1 MILDK
6 CTDACGYA
14 AAVGAAICLG
24 SFGVPAK
31 SKVVT
36 RLDADPLVI
45 QTYKSTMAFL
55 TCWLVLL
62 LGEPVKLTSWGIV
75 SGIFWVPGGVAGI
88 YGIRNAGL
96 AIAVGTWSSII
107 VLTSFF
113 WGILVF
119 EENVRSERGAC
130 GACLTLVVGLIGMSR
145 YSKPPNRIK
154 QIGGERK
161 DSTIDEEIIRVHL
174 ANVLDVDIT
183 KRSLS
188 RKVSRGRNDAANADH
203 DETPPPS
210 PPLPAPLEM
219 EAFLRDEASDDDG
232 VGDDGVETQ
241 EKQKSISIMGKFTVT
256 RRQMGIVASM
266 FNGLWGGTNLIP
278 LHFASHE
285 GFGGPMYVISFS
297 CGSMLVTIALW
308 IIRFLYELYR
318 LDGAV
323 VKAFHALPSLYIRQ
337 MWIPGALSGILW
349 SAGNFMCII
358 AVTFLGQGVGYS
370 FTQASMLISG
380 LWGIFYFH
388 EIGKDMITRWLASAV
403 VALFGILWLSYEH
416 AK

>member
-14 AAVGAAICLG
+14 AAIGAAICLG

-45 QTYKSTMAFL
+45 QTYKSTMAFV
-55 TCWLVLL
+55 TCWLVVL
-62 LGEPVKLTSWGIV
+62 LGEPIKFTSWGIV

-88 YGIRNAGL
+88 YGIRAAGL
-96 AIAVGTWSSII
+96 AIAVGTWSPII

-113 WGILVF
+113 WGIGVF
-119 EENVRSERGAC
+119 EEHVRSEFGAC

-145 YSKPPNRIK
+145 YAKPPRIK
-154 QIGGERK
+154 EIDGERK
-161 DSTIDEEIIRVHL
+161 EDSTIDEEMITRVSSDDL
-174 ANVLDVDIT
+174 NVDNIS
-183 KRSLS
+183 KRTLS
-188 RKVSRGRNDAANADH
+188 RKVSRGKSGAASIDNN
-203 DETPPPS
+203 EKTPPPS
-210 PPLPAPLEM
+210 PPNQAPLEM
-219 EAFLRDEASDDDG
+219 EALLRDDNANDAVEA
-232 VGDDGVETQ
+232 Q
-241 EKQKSISIMGKFTVT
+241 EKQKSISIMGQFTVT
-256 RRQMGIVASM
+256 KRQMGILASI

-285 GFGGPMYVISFS
+285 GFGGPMYTISFA

-308 IIRFLYELYR
+308 VIRFLFELYR
-318 LDGAV
+318 LDGKV
-323 VKAFHALPSLYIRQ
+323 IKAYHALPSMHIRQ
-337 MWIPGALSGILW
+337 MWIPGCLSGVLW
-349 SAGNFMCII
+349 SAGNFLCII

-388 EIGKDMITRWLASAV
+388 EIGEDMINRWLASAIV
-403 VALFGILWLSYEH
+403 SLCGILWLSYEH

>member
-6 CTDACGYA
+6 CTDACGYV
-14 AAVGAAICLG
+14 AAVAAAICLG

-36 RLDADPLVI
+36 RLDADPMVI

-55 TCWLVLL
+55 TCWLVVLS
-62 LGEPVKLTSWGIV
+62 GEPIKFTSWGIV

-88 YGIRNAGL
+88 YAIRNAGL

-113 WGILVF
+113 WGIGVF
-119 EENVRSERGAC
+119 EERVRSELGAC
-130 GACLTLVVGLIGMSR
+130 GACLTLVAGLIGMSR

-154 QIGGERK
+154 EVGGDRK
-161 DSTIDEEIIRVHL
+161 DGALYEKITRVSSTSDLDADIIS
-174 ANVLDVDIT
+174 
-183 KRSLS
+183 KRTLS
-188 RKVSRGRNDAANADH
+188 KKDSRGGSDAVNTDNNQ
-203 DETPPPS
+203 TKPQS
-210 PPLPAPLEM
+210 PPR
-219 EAFLRDEASDDDG
+219 AFLEIETLLQDDDT
-232 VGDDGVETQ
+232 DDDTETQ
-241 EKQKSISIMGKFTVT
+241 QKNQKSISIIGQFTVT
-256 RRQMGIVASM
+256 KRQMGIIAAM
-266 FNGLWGGTNLIP
+266 FNGLWGGTNLVP
-278 LHFASHE
+278 LHYASHE
-285 GFGGPMYVISFS
+285 GFGGPMYVISFA

-308 IIRFLYELYR
+308 AIRFVYELYR

-323 VKAFHALPSLYIRQ
+323 LKAFHALPPLYIRQ
-337 MWIPGALSGILW
+337 MWIPGSLSGILW

-380 LWGIFYFH
+380 LWGIFYFN
-388 EIGKDMITRWLASAV
+388 EIGQDMINRWLASAV
-403 VALFGILWLSYEH
+403 LALCGILWLSYEH
-416 AK
+416 AA

>member
-14 AAVGAAICLG
+14 AAGLAAICLG

-62 LGEPVKLTSWGIV
+62 LGEPVKMTSWGIV

-113 WGILVF
+113 WGIGVF
-119 EENVRSERGAC
+119 EEHVRSEIGAC

-145 YSKPPNRIK
+145 YSKPPDRIK
-154 QIGGERK
+154 DIDDEKKG
-161 DSTIDEEIIRVHL
+161 STIDEEITRVPS
-174 ANVLDVDIT
+174 ANDSNTDIS
-183 KRSLS
+183 KRALS
-188 RKVSRGRNDAANADH
+188 RKVSRGKSDAANIDT

-210 PPLPAPLEM
+210 PPLPEPLEM
-219 EAFLRDEASDDDG
+219 EALLRDETSDG
-232 VGDDGVETQ
+232 GVETQ
-241 EKQKSISIMGKFTVT
+241 EKQKSISIMGHFTVT

-285 GFGGPMYVISFS
+285 GFGGPTYVISFS
-297 CGSMLVTIALW
+297 CGSMLVTLALW
-308 IIRFLYELYR
+308 VIRFLYELYR

-337 MWIPGALSGILW
+337 MWIPGTLSGILW

-403 VALFGILWLSYEH
+403 VALVGILWLSYEH